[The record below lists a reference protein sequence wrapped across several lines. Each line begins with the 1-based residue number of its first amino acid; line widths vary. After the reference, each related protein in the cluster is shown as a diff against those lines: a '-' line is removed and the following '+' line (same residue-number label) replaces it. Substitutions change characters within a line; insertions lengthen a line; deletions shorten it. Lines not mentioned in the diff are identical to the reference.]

1 MPTNTPPLLSM
12 DAMDPSIPP
21 PPPDTDGPVACKRH
35 PDVQTG
41 LRCVRCGDPICPDCM
56 RPAAVGYQCPDCARG
71 SRQEVHQPGRRIG
84 SAAAGATVTKG
95 LLLIMVAVYVVEVA
109 VDASSAALIQ
119 GPTTATLIKVGAII
133 PALVGDGEYWR
144 LGTGIFLHAGLIHI
158 ALNGYALWIIGSV
171 VESELGSLKYLVIFL
186 VTGLFASA
194 CVFMF
199 SGVFEPT
206 VGASGAIF
214 GLFGVFA
221 AYNYR
226 RRHIPFYAARLRT
239 MLYLIVLNMVF
250 TFAVPGISRAG
261 HIGGLV
267 GGLIVGLVME
277 GIGER
282 TSRTVAFWGVIAAM
296 IAATLVIVIIRT
308 PQIPPHAADA
318 LRQALQASGG

>member
-1 MPTNTPPLLSM
+1 M

-21 PPPDTDGPVACKRH
+21 PPPATDGPVACKRH

-84 SAAAGATVTKG
+84 SAAAGTTVTKG
-95 LLLIMVAVYVVEVA
+95 LLLVMVAVYVLEVA

-119 GPTTATLIKVGAII
+119 GPTTATLIKLGAII

-158 ALNGYALWIIGSV
+158 ALNGYALWVIGSV

-226 RRHIPFYAARLRT
+226 RRNIPFYAARLRT

-277 GIGER
+277 GIGPR

-296 IAATLVIVIIRT
+296 VAATFVLVAIRT
-308 PQIPPHAADA
+308 PQIPPHAAEA
-318 LRQALQASGG
+318 VRQALQASGG

>member
-1 MPTNTPPLLSM
+1 M

-21 PPPDTDGPVACKRH
+21 PPPATDGPVACKRH
-35 PDVQTG
+35 PNVQTG

-56 RPAAVGYQCPDCARG
+56 RPAAIGYQCPDCARG

-84 SAAAGATVTKG
+84 STAAGATVTKG
-95 LLLIMVAVYVVEVA
+95 LLLVMVAVYVLEVA
-109 VDASSAALIQ
+109 AGASSAALIG
-119 GPTTATLIKVGAII
+119 GPTTATLIKLGAIM

-144 LGTGIFLHAGLIHI
+144 LLTGIFLHASLIHI

-226 RRHIPFYAARLRT
+226 RRKIPFYAARLRT
-239 MLYLIVLNMVF
+239 MLYLIVLNVVF

-267 GGLIVGLVME
+267 GGLVVGLVME
-277 GIGER
+277 GIGPR
-282 TSRTVAFWGVIAAM
+282 TSRTLAFWGVIATM
-296 IAATLVIVIIRT
+296 VAATVVLVIVRT
-308 PQIPPHAADA
+308 PEIPPHAADA
-318 LRQALQASGG
+318 VRQALQAAGG

>member
-1 MPTNTPPLLSM
+1 MG
-12 DAMDPSIPP
+12 AMDPAAPP
-21 PPPDTDGPVACKRH
+21 PPPATEGPVACKRH

-56 RPAAVGYQCPDCARG
+56 LPAAVGYQCPDCARG

-84 SAAAGATVTKG
+84 SMAAGATVTKA
-95 LLLIMVAVYVVEVA
+95 LLLIMVAFYALEVA
-109 VDASSAALIQ
+109 VDASSAALIS
-119 GPTTATLIKVGAII
+119 GPTTATTIKLGAIM

-144 LGTGIFLHAGLIHI
+144 LLTGMFLHASLIHI

-199 SGVFEPT
+199 SGIFEPT

-226 RRHIPFYAARLRT
+226 RRRIPFYAARLRT
-239 MLYLIVLNMVF
+239 MAYLIVLNLVF
-250 TFAVPGISRAG
+250 TFTIPGISRAG

-267 GGLIVGLVME
+267 GGLIVGLAME
-277 GIGER
+277 GIGNK

-296 IAATLVIVIIRT
+296 VAATFVIVVIRT
-308 PQIPPHAADA
+308 PQIPPHAADQVRA
-318 LRQALQASGG
+318 ALQGLGS

>member
-1 MPTNTPPLLSM
+1 MGAM
-12 DAMDPSIPP
+12 DASLPP
-21 PPPDTDGPVACKRH
+21 PPPATEGPVACKRH

-84 SAAAGATVTKG
+84 SAAAGATVTKA
-95 LLLIMVAVYVVEVA
+95 LLLIMVAVYLLEVA
-109 VDASSAALIQ
+109 ADASSAALVG
-119 GPTTATLIKVGAII
+119 GPSTLTLIRLGAII
-133 PALVGDGEYWR
+133 PALVGNGEYWR
-144 LGTGIFLHAGLIHI
+144 LVTGIFLHASILHI

-171 VESELGSLKYLVIFL
+171 VEAELGSLKYLVIFL

-199 SGVFEPT
+199 SGLFEPT

-239 MLYLIVLNMVF
+239 MLFLIVLNLVF
-250 TFAVPGISRAG
+250 TFTVSGISRAG

-277 GIGER
+277 GIGQK
-282 TSRTVAFWGVIAAM
+282 TSRTVAFWGVITAM
-296 IAATLVIVIIRT
+296 VVATFVIVAVRT
-308 PQIPPHAADA
+308 PQIPPHSAEVV
-318 LRQALQASGG
+318 RQALSAGGG